1 MAAPVRDEYGTPY
14 IRLPAG
20 YPQCKAGQ
28 SVTPQTLTQP
38 CSKNYA
44 GWDMLYRPR
53 FPPRAD
59 YDAWPARLR
68 EWIPREWS
76 GDATTKPSRPGLTVA
91 ETDDP
96 ANLVR
101 NQYVFELEWNYQN
114 RDLLAFY
121 VTHFL
126 HTLADNGWG
135 RYWRVRSDVTGED
148 GSPFIWGSTLTIKTT
163 FDVGAF
169 FATILRAIAKVV
181 SFIPGIG
188 TVAASILAGVGAL
201 AAGENIGAA
210 LLDAAANAVPGGG
223 IAKDALKTGVAMAQ
237 KLIEGGELGEAVL
250 AGARKALESQGVPVE
265 VLTAFDLGAALG
277 TGKGLQEAGFKAL
290 GVFVPGGDAL
300 QKGLNYTKAIAR
312 ATADA
317 VPVFDVLANSLANEV
332 AKVPVAGLEL
342 APVLDMLKA
351 QPYLM
356 AFASDALAEAAG
368 VPEVIARAAQAIMR
382 DGKEDEA
389 LKRRLMMSA
398 DQRGFDKYG
407 PQWASV
413 EFAPSLRDELEARR
427 LLRSAIEDDRLKYAA
442 QKEAQD
448 RAFVQRA
455 TIDPRTTF
463 KAQYEAIY
471 GTPAPAA
478 EYTAREPVKAPLV
491 QQAPAPP
498 ASSARHSVASDVA
511 LGALVAAAGVA
522 LVLFVRREA

>member
-14 IRLPAG
+14 IRLPGG
-20 YPQCKAGQ
+20 YPQCKPGQ
-28 SVTPQTLTQP
+28 SVTPWTMTQP

-59 YDAWPARLR
+59 YDAWPERLR

-76 GDATTKPSRPGLTVA
+76 GDATTKPIRNGLTVA

-101 NQYVFELEWNYQN
+101 NQYIFELEWNYQN
-114 RDLLAFY
+114 RDFLAFY
-121 VTHFL
+121 ATHFL

-135 RYWRVRSDVTGED
+135 RYWHVLSDVTGEE
-148 GSPFIWGSTLTIKTT
+148 GSPFVWGSTLTIKTT

-169 FATILRAIAKVV
+169 FAGILRAIAKVV

-223 IAKDALKTGVAMAQ
+223 IAKDALKTGVEMA
-237 KLIEGGELGEAVL
+237 KTLIEGGSLGEAVL
-250 AGARKALESQGVPVE
+250 AGARKALETQGVPVE
-265 VLTAFDLGAALG
+265 VLTAFDIGAALG

-317 VPVFDVLANSLANEV
+317 VPVFDVLVNSLANEV

-342 APVLDMLKA
+342 APVIDMLKA

-356 AFASDALAEAAG
+356 AFTSDAIAEAAG
-368 VPEVIARAAQAIMR
+368 VPEVIARAAQAILR

-389 LKRRLMMSA
+389 LRRRLLMTA
-398 DQRGFDKYG
+398 DERGFEKYG
-407 PQWASV
+407 SQWASV
-413 EFAPSLRDELEARR
+413 DFAPSFRDELEARR
-427 LLRSAIEDDRLKYAA
+427 LLRSAIEDDRLSFKSQYAA
-442 QKEAQD
+442 QQAALM
-448 RAFVQRA
+448 RAA
-455 TIDPRTTF
+455 TINPGTTF

-471 GTPAPAA
+471 GPTTPPPVHV
-478 EYTAREPVKAPLV
+478 AREPVKAPLV
-491 QQAPAPP
+491 QQAPAPVVAAP
-498 ASSARHSVASDVA
+498 RHSLAGDLA
-511 LGALVAAAGVA
+511 LGGLIAAAGVA